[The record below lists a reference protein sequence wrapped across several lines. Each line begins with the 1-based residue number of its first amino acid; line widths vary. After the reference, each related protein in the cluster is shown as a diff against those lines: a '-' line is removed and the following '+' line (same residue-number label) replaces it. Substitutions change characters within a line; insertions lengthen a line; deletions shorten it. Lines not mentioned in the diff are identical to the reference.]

1 MATFCNKCGSPIEEN
16 QKFCNKCGAP
26 TIAEGAP
33 GFQARAP
40 HSAAVVAPPTQR
52 ATPASPA
59 PTQAAAVPAAAPAK
73 KGNTAL
79 KIILAV
85 LGVFIVIGVMA
96 IGSCFYIA
104 HKINQNVASI
114 AEHVRPTTGN
124 TSTTPD
130 MHLSDGGAGSQAA
143 ASATVDVPP
152 YPGSTPTKSG
162 GELSAGITGSVSA
175 QEYET
180 PDSTNKVMEFY
191 KNRLGSKIN
200 IVESEGKSVFNF
212 ISSNGMTTVTVSRD
226 EGTDKT
232 KINIARIGK

>member
-16 QKFCNKCGAP
+16 QKFCNKCGAA
-26 TIAEGAP
+26 TVGDGAA
-33 GFQARAP
+33 ARPASAP
-40 HSAAVVAPPTQR
+40 PSAAIVTPPTR
-52 ATPASPA
+52 SATPTRPA
-59 PTQAAAVPAAAPAK
+59 TTQAAAVPPAAPAK

-85 LGVFIVIGVMA
+85 LGVFIVIGVLG
-96 IGSCFYIA
+96 IGSCFYVA
-104 HKINQNVASI
+104 HKVNQNVASI
-114 AEHVRPTTGN
+114 AEHVRQTTGN
-124 TSTTPD
+124 KGTTPD

-162 GELSAGITGSVSA
+162 GELSAGLTGSVSA

-180 PDSTNKVMEFY
+180 PDSTDKVMEFY
-191 KNRLGSKIN
+191 KSKFGSKIN

-226 EGTDKT
+226 GGTDKT